1 MLNRVKNAWEY
12 GLATDCGPVRQVNED
27 QAFLRIF
34 TDPNADQLML
44 VMVADGMGGYQGG
57 EVASRMVI
65 DQINRWFT
73 NNIDRIFSST
83 HPFLTLRIEL
93 NKLLIELNQEVID
106 YGKRN
111 GKQLGTTLSLLLL
124 YKGRSLLA
132 HVGDSRIY
140 QLEHV
145 TKCSNYLQTE
155 RIYQA
160 DEETEAL
167 EGETTLRQLTEDHT
181 WVNRQVREGKLSR
194 QAARTHPKRNV
205 LVQCLGIENHL
216 DPFFAENSYQVGDF
230 FLLCSDGFHELF
242 SDESILT
249 LVEHYQNNQHD
260 LQTFTEELIRVANQ
274 TGATDNITLV
284 IIKPVAT
291 KVKRKKRMVR
301 LFL

>member
-1 MLNRVKNAWEY
+1 MLHRVKNAWEY
-12 GLATDCGPVRQVNED
+12 GLATHCGPVREVNED

-57 EVASRMVI
+57 EVASRMSI
-65 DQINRWFT
+65 DQINHWFT
-73 NNIDRIFSST
+73 HNIDRIFSSI

-93 NKLLIELNQEVID
+93 DKLLKELNQEVID
-106 YGKRN
+106 YGKRK

-124 YKGRSLLA
+124 YRGRSLLA

-140 QLEHV
+140 QLEHEV
-145 TKCSNYLQTE
+145 KYSNYLQTE
-155 RIYQA
+155 RIYQTE
-160 DEETEAL
+160 EETEAL

-181 WVNRQVREGKLSR
+181 WVNQQVREGKLSR
-194 QAARTHPKRNV
+194 QAARIHPKQHV
-205 LVQCLGIENHL
+205 LVQCLGIEKHL
-216 DPFFAENSYQVGDF
+216 DPLFAENTYQVGDLF
-230 FLLCSDGFHELF
+230 FLCSDGFHALF

-249 LVEHYQNNQHD
+249 LVQHYQNNQHD
-260 LQTFTEELIRVANQ
+260 LQTFTEELVRVANQ

-284 IIKPVAT
+284 IIKPVSRRVNWKT
-291 KVKRKKRMVR
+291 RMVR